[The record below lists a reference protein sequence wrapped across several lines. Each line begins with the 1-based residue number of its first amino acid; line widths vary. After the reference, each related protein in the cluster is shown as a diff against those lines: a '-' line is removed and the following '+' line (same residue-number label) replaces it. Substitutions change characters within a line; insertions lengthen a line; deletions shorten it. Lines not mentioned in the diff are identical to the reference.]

1 MSSNADAL
9 ADFLA
14 KARGSLDRRAAA
26 NAQVDVA
33 ELWSLAALRG
43 RLVELSARGASATL
57 TTAIDLVLEA
67 QLASEPVVWI
77 MLTTGTFYP
86 PDVADSGVDLAA
98 LVVIRV
104 TDATGAARAAERVLR
119 SGAFGL
125 VVLDLSASGAQSVG
139 SQSTD
144 ISMAHQGRSSR
155 SRRRMTRRR
164 LTDKTADT
172 ASLGSRSR
180 SEQKGA
186 RDQAPPTNSIS
197 PCARSKTNAAV
208 LAGRRRSRRAGRP
221 GFELGADVAHGR
233 LQTQSPVCSFRIAG
247 RHQRCMRFT
256 FRRASK
262 SSPDHELS
270 SAHIVTARSW
280 H

>member
-144 ISMAHQGRSSR
+144 ISMSHQGRLV
-155 SRRRMTRRR
+155 TLAQAHDAAVVC

-172 ASLGSRSR
+172 ASLGSLISLRAEALRARS
-180 SEQKGA
+180 G
-186 RDQAPPTNSIS
+186 APPNEFDLTVRALKDKRRGPGWTKKIK
-197 PCARSKTNAAV
+197 ARGP
-208 LAGRRRSRRAGRP
+208 AG
-221 GFELGADVAHGR
+221 F
-233 LQTQSPVCSFRIAG
+233 
-247 RHQRCMRFT
+247 
-256 FRRASK
+256 
-262 SSPDHELS
+262 
-270 SAHIVTARSW
+270 
-280 H
+280 